1 MLTPNLPGLVDPA
14 CHAQKTPHLLEGN
27 GCVPAASGMRT
38 VQTQQVQ
45 AWWESET
52 SGAQANTERLRRYL
66 RKRQPTIG
74 HNLSQ
79 LSSCRMSWL
88 SIFHFRLPASQ
99 STCAVLALPEP
110 RRQLL
115 PSHPAVARPMNC
127 KSERI
132 DATFC
137 RRDLKPSLHHLPSC
151 ELPNNS

>member
-1 MLTPNLPGLVDPA
+1 MRRKRLTSLKETDAFRQQTAWEPSKLSKSRPGGKVSD
-14 CHAQKTPHLLEGN
+14 K
-27 GCVPAASGMRT
+27 
-38 VQTQQVQ
+38 
-45 AWWESET
+45 T